1 MLLSQVTVNCC
12 YILAC
17 SSCVGICVAG
27 SVMRQDCGTELP
39 LGTVI
44 SSTRQAA
51 MMRARSQFEVLL
63 WKQVI
68 SEQETCSITNMTT
81 LLANIH
87 IYLCVHTCFTVSSC
101 ESSIADTIK
110 VNTFSSI
117 AFLFSHAGICI
128 LFIPGYNK
136 EKPALD
142 KCILFILVKQAV
154 TTSLHVSWRAE
165 ALDKPQGTSHQES
178 WLVYVTP
185 VTVLP
190 GCNRCLNALLS

>member
-1 MLLSQVTVNCC
+1 MLLSQVTVNCR

-68 SEQETCSITNMTT
+68 SEQETCSITNNYDYLSKYSY
-81 LLANIH
+81 LLTCA
-87 IYLCVHTCFTVSSC
+87 CFTVSSC